1 MEKITR
7 ASIEYERKMN
17 ISCPLRSY
25 DLYSMVVTTN
35 VYART
40 YVLIS
45 SVAFVF
51 FFFFFVEYDE
61 KGKKGLMFYLKTI
74 SPYFCFYKNAW
85 KFHSYIYFIFGA
97 NVIATKSC

>member
-61 KGKKGLMFYLKTI
+61 KGKKGLMFYLKQSARIFAFTRTHEN
-74 SPYFCFYKNAW
+74 FTLT
-85 KFHSYIYFIFGA
+85 YILSS
-97 NVIATKSC
+97 V